1 MNKFKKGDK
10 VRVIKKKRGVVAVG
24 DTGVVLTSSTWKC
37 DQRAGI
43 YSLLDRFYDFEKI
56 DLEWD
61 E

>member
-10 VRVIKKKRGVVAVG
+10 VRVIKRKRGVVKAG
-24 DTGVVLTSSTWKC
+24 STGVVLTSKNWKC
-37 DQRAGI
+37 DQHAGI